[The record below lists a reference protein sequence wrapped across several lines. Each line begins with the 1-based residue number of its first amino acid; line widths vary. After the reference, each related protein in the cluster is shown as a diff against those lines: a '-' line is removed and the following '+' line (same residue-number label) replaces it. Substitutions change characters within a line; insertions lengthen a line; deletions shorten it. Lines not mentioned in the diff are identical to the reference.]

1 MIDMRIKY
9 YSEHFPRNL
18 FNLIPKNCH
27 IYLDVGC
34 AAGLLGKALKER
46 SENVE
51 VYGVEI
57 NPEYAQRA
65 EKYLDGVVCGDVEEI
80 DLGAINKKFDCIIYA
95 DILEHLQDPWTTLR
109 KHKVV
114 LSQEGVIVLS
124 IPNVQFIAV
133 ILSLLFGNWNYKE
146 VGILDKTHL
155 RFFTKKTIKRL
166 LHDTGFEIQI
176 IRPNYSDHKALALI
190 LKSCS
195 IFGFLT
201 NYFARQFL
209 VVAKKKHS

>member
-1 MIDMRIKY
+1 MRIKR

-18 FNLIPKNCH
+18 FNLIPENCQ

-46 SENVE
+46 NENVE

-65 EKYLDGVVCGDVEEI
+65 EKYVDGVVCGDVEEI
-80 DLGAINKKFDCIIYA
+80 DLGTINKNFDCIIYA
-95 DILEHLQDPWTTLR
+95 DILEHLKDPWTTLR
-109 KHKVV
+109 KHKAF
-114 LSQEGVIVLS
+114 LSQEGIIVLS
-124 IPNVQFIAV
+124 IPNVQFIGV

-146 VGILDKTHL
+146 AGILDKTHL
-155 RFFTKKTIKRL
+155 RFFTRKTIKKL
-166 LHDTGFEIQI
+166 LDDTSFEIQVI
-176 IRPNYSDHKALALI
+176 KPNYSDHKAVALI

-209 VVAKKKHS
+209 LVAKKKVT